1 MNAARTKHPI
11 DPPEDDPPVDY
22 LAVAVEVITGQ
33 AEVITGMQRAMDE
46 MQRDVRRQNWRRLVA
61 AQAAAKDA
69 ATEVWRPLKAA
80 AGLVEIEYE
89 NVRYWCE
96 QGVIVAE
103 KRGGRWFVRMDSLQA
118 HVAALRGK

>member
-1 MNAARTKHPI
+1 MAETKFDP
-11 DPPEDDPPVDY
+11 PPEDDAARDRRVY
-22 LAVAVEVITGQ
+22 LEMIDELHASTARTVAGLVADNARVV
-33 AEVITGMQRAMDE
+33 AE
-46 MQRDVRRQNWRRLVA
+46 NWRLIQEKAEREAPQWL
-61 AQAAAKDA
+61 
-69 ATEVWRPLKAA
+69 TLKRA